1 MKKIFTIIALL
12 VLTLT
17 AGAKDFT
24 DQLAISLNGGD
35 PSTSEATVSVNEV
48 ENSDGLYNITLK
60 DFSFESMK
68 IGDVNI
74 EGIKGNSTEGDNGYV
89 YFEETTKDAAIT
101 NGGSI
106 AAMLGNKVT
115 VTIKEGSCMNDDK
128 LYLVISLPVNMVFT
142 TLNVDAV
149 FGTVP
154 STAKTYTDNMTV
166 DLGAGP
172 SDPINAT
179 ISVEKQENGKYT
191 MQLKNFKFELAPGY
205 ALGIGNIT
213 INDVEGTDKD
223 GITVLSVTEQPVTI
237 TPGDDES
244 VDWSMGEQLAQAGL
258 KATINGE
265 MTDDK
270 LYAVIQLPLA
280 SVTVTFGTQ
289 ISETPS
295 TAKTYTDNMT
305 VDLGA
310 GPSDPINATISVEK
324 QENGKYTM
332 QLKNFKF
339 ELAPGY
345 ALGIGN
351 ITINDVEGTDKDGIT
366 VLSVTEQPVTITP
379 GDDES
384 VDWSM
389 GEQLAQAGLKATING
404 EMTDDKLYAVIQLP
418 LASVTVT
425 FGTQISTNISSTTT
439 SANSGIEAIYD
450 INGNKLNSMKKGLN
464 ILKKADGT
472 TVKVIKK

>member
-60 DFSFESMK
+60 DFSFENMK

-128 LYLVISLPVNMVFT
+128 LYLVISLPVNMIFT

-179 ISVEKQENGKYT
+179 ISIEKQENGKYT
-191 MQLKNFKFELAPGY
+191 MQLKNFKFELAPEY

-237 TPGDDES
+237 TPGDDEN

-295 TAKTYTDNMT
+295 TAKNYTDDMT

-339 ELAPGY
+339 ELAPEY

-366 VLSVTEQPVTITP
+366 ILSVTEQPVTITP

-425 FGTQISTNISSTTT
+425 FGTQISTNISSATT
-439 SANSGIEAIYD
+439 SANSGVEAVYD
-450 INGNKLNSMKKGLN
+450 INGNKLNGMKKGLN

>member
-237 TPGDDES
+237 TPGDDE
-244 VDWSMGEQLAQAGL
+244 
-258 KATINGE
+258 N
-265 MTDDK
+265 
-270 LYAVIQLPLA
+270 
-280 SVTVTFGTQ
+280 
-289 ISETPS
+289 
-295 TAKTYTDNMT
+295 
-305 VDLGA
+305 
-310 GPSDPINATISVEK
+310 
-324 QENGKYTM
+324 
-332 QLKNFKF
+332 
-339 ELAPGY
+339 
-345 ALGIGN
+345 
-351 ITINDVEGTDKDGIT
+351 
-366 VLSVTEQPVTITP
+366 
-379 GDDES
+379 

-425 FGTQISTNISSTTT
+425 FGTQISTNISSTTN

>member
-60 DFSFESMK
+60 DFSFENMK

-128 LYLVISLPVNMVFT
+128 LYLVISLPVNMIFT

-213 INDVEGTDKD
+213 INDVEGTDND

-237 TPGDDES
+237 TPGDDEN

-351 ITINDVEGTDKDGIT
+351 ITINDVEGTDNDGIT

-379 GDDES
+379 GDDEN

-439 SANSGIEAIYD
+439 SANSNVEAIYD